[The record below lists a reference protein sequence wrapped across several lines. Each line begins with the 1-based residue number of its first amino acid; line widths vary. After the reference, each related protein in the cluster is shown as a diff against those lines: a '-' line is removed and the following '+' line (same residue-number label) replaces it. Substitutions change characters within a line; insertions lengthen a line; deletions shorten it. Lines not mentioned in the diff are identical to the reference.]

1 MLAQSPQNQRSE
13 RSRSWDAR
21 IRIFAFFGCVFLIH
35 AFGWGLFLFYAPVFP
50 AMAGLGALAY
60 SLGLRHAFDADHI
73 SAIDDTA
80 RFLIQKGKQ
89 PFGVGFFFSLG
100 HSTVV
105 LVMTIALAVAATSMR
120 SAMPQ
125 FERYGTIIGASIS
138 GLFLWLIGILNLLV
152 LIEIWRIWRLMRQ
165 GTYRPERLEELL
177 SQRGLANRVL
187 AGRLQSLISHSWQ
200 LYPVGFLF
208 GLGFDTASEIGLL
221 ALAAGAV
228 TERIPVLAITS
239 LALLFASGMSFMDTV
254 DGMFMVGAYG
264 WAFSSPLRKI
274 YYNITITSLS
284 VAVALLIGSVELLQV
299 LVASLGLHGRFFQA
313 LSAISFQTLGYMIVA
328 FFLVGWGSSVVLWKV
343 RRIEERWS
351 VAR

>member
-1 MLAQSPQNQRSE
+1 
-13 RSRSWDAR
+13 
-21 IRIFAFFGCVFLIH
+21 LI
-35 AFGWGLFLFYAPVFP
+35 
-50 AMAGLGALAY
+50 
-60 SLGLRHAFDADHI
+60 
-73 SAIDDTA
+73 
-80 RFLIQKGKQ
+80 
-89 PFGVGFFFSLG
+89 
-100 HSTVV
+100 
-105 LVMTIALAVAATSMR
+105 
-120 SAMPQ
+120 
-125 FERYGTIIGASIS
+125 
-138 GLFLWLIGILNLLV
+138 N
-152 LIEIWRIWRLMRQ
+152 
-165 GTYRPERLEELL
+165 
-177 SQRGLANRVL
+177 
-187 AGRLQSLISHSWQ
+187 HSWQ